1 MPMTEQGFRRYTYAE
16 LLEQQLIRA
25 KDLFGN
31 DIDTSEKSVLG
42 KYIRLN
48 VSDFAQIEEEM
59 EDIYLSRYIDSAI
72 GISLDR
78 LASLTGVKRNG
89 ATCALVSVFLEN
101 TGKTDVSIPM
111 NTKMINSEG
120 TLYHTTEAVVIPSGL
135 SQKQHKKSVLLECDL
150 FGTVG
155 NLAMITGFRNT
166 SVQSINIISSEIV
179 SPGQEIESDVAF
191 RARWKDTLTG
201 YGINSYDAV
210 VGAVMRVND
219 VRDCSVFENATNE
232 EIAGSR
238 NGITIHPHS
247 FETIVFG
254 GNEKGAEIAEAIFN
268 KKPIGIGTAGNE
280 IYQVKDKAGFL
291 HEIRFSYAGD
301 CRVNSVIVEIISSDF
316 QPNIDV
322 PIIVKAV
329 QNSLYSLGIGGTLY
343 TFNIASDVQ
352 RTGVVEAVDAIYIT
366 LDSGGKSY
374 SLTTQGGSRWHKIGA
389 NEFVSCDINYIQVF
403 EKDNDTIRY
412 YWDGETVRKV
422 GTNEKV

>member
-1 MPMTEQGFRRYTYAE
+1 MPMTEQGFRKYTYAE
-16 LLEQQLIRA
+16 LLEKQLIRA

-59 EDIYLSRYIDSAI
+59 EDIYLSRYIDSAT
-72 GISLDR
+72 GVSLDR
-78 LASLTGVKRNG
+78 LAALTGVKRNG
-89 ATCALVSVFLEN
+89 ATCALVSVLLEN
-101 TGKTDVSIPM
+101 IGKADVSIPM

-135 SQKQHKKSVLLECDL
+135 SQKQRQKSVLLECDL

-238 NGITIHPHS
+238 NGITIPPHS

-280 IYQVKDKAGFL
+280 IYQVKDKAGIL
-291 HEIRFSYAGD
+291 HEIRFSYAGT
-301 CRVNSVIVEIISSDF
+301 CEVTSASIEIISSNF
-316 QPNIDV
+316 QPKVDV
-322 PIIVKAV
+322 PIIVKTIL
-329 QNSLYSLGIGGTLY
+329 NYLYTLGIGGTIYPL
-343 TFNIASDVQ
+343 NMASSVIE
-352 RTGVVEAVDAIYIT
+352 TGIVEAVWRAGIG
-366 LDSGGKSY
+366 LKSGGKQI
-374 SLTTQGGSRWHKIGA
+374 SLSTQGLGQHKIGS
-389 NEFVSCDINYIQVF
+389 NEFISCDINCIQVY
-403 EKDNDTIRY
+403 EKGNDILRY